1 MILIIIATIA
11 SIGNGAFRPASFV
24 IFGQLIEKFVE
35 FGKNETKV
43 TETIVQ
49 FFINETKYNVT
60 SINGTNVNQTYFET
74 TQRNRTDQIS
84 SKLNIEDEMKK
95 FAVYYIILAA
105 GMFVCSFLQA
115 GLWSI
120 TAVRQVH
127 RIRIKFFQSIL
138 KQDVGWFDVNEGGG
152 LTTRLS
158 EYVLVLCFCMF
169 CN

>member
-1 MILIIIATIA
+1 M
-11 SIGNGAFRPASFV
+11 GNGIAQPASFV